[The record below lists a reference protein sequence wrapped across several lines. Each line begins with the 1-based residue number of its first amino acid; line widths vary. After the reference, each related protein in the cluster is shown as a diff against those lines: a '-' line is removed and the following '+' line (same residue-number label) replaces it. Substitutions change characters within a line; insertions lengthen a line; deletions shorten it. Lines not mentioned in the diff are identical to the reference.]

1 MNSESESS
9 KDMNDLEDMYTLNRL
24 EYNKNVSYEEPEAL
38 EEANSQNLW
47 ARYQE
52 ISQARQKQEQ
62 NIDEE
67 MNDDDHDKL
76 WQDLFGESDNEF
88 ASMMNVDEDMLNQL

>member
-76 WQDLFGESDNEF
+76 
-88 ASMMNVDEDMLNQL
+88 